1 MTALVSVRSRDNM
14 GGGYVNADPTEA
26 VTFSRRFL
34 HSGST
39 HEVSLEGAHC
49 CDRAL
54 NFIFFKYVHNFEIC
68 FV

>member
-1 MTALVSVRSRDNM
+1 MTALVSVHNQDIVV
-14 GGGYVNADPTEA
+14 GGVNADPAEA

-34 HSGST
+34 CSGST
-39 HEVSLEGAHC
+39 REVSLEGAHC

-68 FV
+68 FI

>member
-1 MTALVSVRSRDNM
+1 MTALVSVHSQDIVE
-14 GGGYVNADPTEA
+14 GGGTAALTEA
-26 VTFSRRFL
+26 VTFSRHFL

-39 HEVSLEGAHC
+39 HEVFLEGAHC